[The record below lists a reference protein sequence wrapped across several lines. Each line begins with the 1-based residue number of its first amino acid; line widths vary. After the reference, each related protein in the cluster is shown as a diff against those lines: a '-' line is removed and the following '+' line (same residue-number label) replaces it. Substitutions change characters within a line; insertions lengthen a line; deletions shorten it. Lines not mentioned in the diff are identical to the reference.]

1 MRGVSAQSL
10 GPIAPYVASV
20 AVAAA
25 IPFTAF
31 PVTAATIPVIENNTR
46 LFADVAQYDLARL
59 TSSHFAQVASLQVAT
74 SELARYTWDRTFPE
88 LVPDALVISNDSE
101 IYEAYKPFIASE
113 GWREIPAPTGPFMV
127 EYEEIPP
134 AYFDAHDLST
144 IELYEQE

>member
-10 GPIAPYVASV
+10 GPIAPYVATV
-20 AVAAA
+20 AIAAA
-25 IPFTAF
+25 IPFTAHAA
-31 PVTAATIPVIENNTR
+31 TAATIPATEANTR
-46 LFADVAQYDLARL
+46 LFADVAQYDLAGL
-59 TSSHFAQVASLQVAT
+59 TSSHFAQVGSLQGAT
-74 SELARYTWDRTFPE
+74 SGLARYTWDRAFPE

-101 IYEAYKPFIASE
+101 IYQGYEPFIASE

-127 EYEEIPP
+127 EFDEMPP